1 MVDTVRE
8 SGKTRAVAER
18 KDEQEKYSE
27 LHVET
32 HARAYGEQF
41 ESFER
46 EIVVKG

>member
-1 MVDTVRE
+1 ME

-27 LHVET
+27 LHVE

-46 EIVVKG
+46 KIVVEG

>member
-1 MVDTVRE
+1 VE

-32 HARAYGEQF
+32 HAYGEQF

-46 EIVVKG
+46 KIVVEG

>member
-1 MVDTVRE
+1 MK

-18 KDEQEKYSE
+18 KYEQEKYSD

-46 EIVVKG
+46 NIVVEG